1 MRAVCTRGRLEG
13 DENGHGCMRTH
24 EGRVE
29 GRSSLFLHA
38 TAERIHPRAKKL
50 YYFGGK
56 ILFRPSANPSFV
68 SPPFFPFS
76 FFSNRPPSFPD
87 RASPPERGGN
97 RGGERGETAAP
108 LHTRDSQPDSLL
120 FLVIILRAFCSFVVA
135 VVQLRSL

>member
-29 GRSSLFLHA
+29 GRSFLFLHA

-68 SPPFFPFS
+68 SFFPFFFFFKPTTLFSGPRLPTGKGWKPRGREGRNRSS
-76 FFSNRPPSFPD
+76 FAHPRFSAR
-87 RASPPERGGN
+87 
-97 RGGERGETAAP
+97 
-108 LHTRDSQPDSLL
+108 
-120 FLVIILRAFCSFVVA
+120 LVIISRYYPACILQFCCCSRAIA
-135 VVQLRSL
+135 LAIR